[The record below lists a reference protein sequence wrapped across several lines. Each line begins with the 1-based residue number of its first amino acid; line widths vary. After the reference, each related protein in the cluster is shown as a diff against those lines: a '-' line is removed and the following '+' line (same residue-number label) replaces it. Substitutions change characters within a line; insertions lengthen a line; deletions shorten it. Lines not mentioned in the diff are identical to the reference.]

1 MPGGRGLP
9 DRLAG
14 VAGMALVLGFCLLP
28 LWRMVAASLQPEAEI
43 FTGRW
48 IPRHPTLDNYR
59 VLLSGGYRFGLA
71 VRNSLV
77 IASATTLV
85 AVAAAAGAGYALAR
99 LGIRGRPVVLAAL
112 LALAMFPGVALVPGW
127 FQQFSSIGWI
137 DTYQAVVI
145 PELSFGVPLAAWLL
159 ARTLSHLSWELED
172 AARVDGAGRWT
183 AFRRVVVRL
192 AAPGVAAAAMVVFI
206 ATWNEYLFA
215 SAMTLTSAAQPVTVA
230 ITYLPDIGGFGVAM
244 AAGVLVTVPVV
255 VVILVLQRHL
265 ASPLAGGDA
274 TSAPA
279 GAVRRDRRH
288 GTPRWLLAGLLTV
301 LVAAVTLRSSLPAPV
316 PGIAADDGARIVEV
330 SRLGRRTVD
339 LTVASPA
346 LGRHVKV
353 RLLLPARFAAEPT
366 RRWPVLYLLH
376 GCCDSYVSWTRSTD
390 VERLTAT
397 TDLLVVM
404 PDGGPAGFYS
414 DWYNAG
420 RGGPP
425 RWERFH
431 LVELRLL
438 LERNW
443 RAGDRRAV
451 AGVSMGGLGAMA
463 YAARHPGLFL
473 AAASFSGILDT
484 RPGGPGDG
492 AGLVLDVLR
501 SQRQDPLALWGDP
514 VDQAAIWRD
523 HDPDRLASR
532 LRGTALFVA
541 FGDGRPGPLDRP
553 EAVAGG
559 AGQLEARIHAL
570 NLSFVARL
578 RALEIPAQ
586 VHAYGPGI
594 HDWPYWQ
601 RELHRALPLLLR
613 SLGVPE
619 KVKASGPS

>member
-1 MPGGRGLP
+1 LP

-14 VAGMALVLGFCLLP
+14 AAGMALVLGFCLLP

-48 IPRHPTLDNYR
+48 VPHHPTLDNYR
-59 VLLSGGYRFGLA
+59 LLLSGGYRFGLA

-77 IASATTLV
+77 IAGATTLV
-85 AVAAAAGAGYALAR
+85 AVAVAAGAGYALAR
-99 LGIRGRPVVLAAL
+99 LGIRGRPVVLAVL
-112 LALAMFPGVALVPGW
+112 LALAMFPGIALVPGL
-127 FQQFSSIGWI
+127 FQQFSGIGWI
-137 DTYQAVVI
+137 DTYQAVVL
-145 PELSFGVPLAAWLL
+145 PELSVGVPLAAWLL

-183 AFRRVVVRL
+183 AFRRIVVPL

-215 SAMTLTSAAQPVTVA
+215 SAMTLTPAAQPVTVA
-230 ITYLPDIGGFGVAM
+230 ITHLPEIGGFGVAM
-244 AAGVLVTVPVV
+244 AAGILVTVPVV

-274 TSAPA
+274 ISAPV

-288 GTPRWLLAGLLTV
+288 RTPRWLLAGLLTV
-301 LVAAVTLRSSLPAPV
+301 LVAALTLRSSLPAPV
-316 PGIAADDGARIVEV
+316 PGVGADDGARIVEV
-330 SRLGRRTVD
+330 ARLGRRTVD

-346 LGRHVKV
+346 LGRPVKV

-376 GCCDSYVSWTRSTD
+376 GCCDSYLSWTRSTD
-390 VERLTAT
+390 VEHLTVT

-431 LVELRLL
+431 LVELRQL

-463 YAARHPGLFL
+463 YAARHPGLFR

-484 RPGGPGDG
+484 RPDGPGDG
-492 AGLVLDVLR
+492 AGVVLDVLR

-514 VDQAAIWRD
+514 VGQAATWRD
-523 HDPDRLASR
+523 HDPYRLASR
-532 LRGTALFVA
+532 LRRTALFVA

-553 EAVAGG
+553 EVVAGG

-570 NLSFVARL
+570 NLAFVARL
-578 RALEIPAQ
+578 RTLGIPAQ
-586 VHAYGPGI
+586 VHAYGPGT

-601 RELHRALPLLLR
+601 RELHRALPVLLR
-613 SLGVPE
+613 SLGAPE
-619 KVKASGPS
+619 KETASGHP